1 MPLRPQDKPQMS
13 TIMRYTDDELL
24 KLIDET
30 ESDLAERKETWKGD
44 APEKGRQAICA
55 FANDLPDHRKPGV
68 LFVGVRD
75 NGTPSNLLITD
86 ELLQTLGSIKTDGKI
101 LPPQTITVEK
111 RLLKGAEIAV
121 VTVQPADAPPVL
133 YDGRIWIRLGPR
145 RGIATVQDERILNE
159 RRKYRDLPFDLQ
171 PVPSS
176 TLDALSRVMFEGEY
190 LTNAFASDIL
200 AANERTYEQR
210 LSACRMIAQVD
221 NPIPT
226 VLGLL
231 VLGKS
236 PRDWLPGA
244 YVQFLRIRGTEWS
257 DPVVDEAAI
266 DGPLGQI
273 IRRLDEKLDAHNQV
287 TVDIT
292 THATETRTAPY
303 SRAALQQLTRNAIMH
318 RAYEG
323 TNAPVRVYWFDDRIE
338 IHNPGGPF
346 GAVTA
351 ENFGQPG
358 ITDYRNPHVAEA
370 MKVLG
375 FVQRFGI
382 GIATAQSELRKNGNS
397 PAEFQ
402 VQSSAVL
409 AIVRR
414 KP

>member
-1 MPLRPQDKPQMS
+1 
-13 TIMRYTDDELL
+13 MRYADEELL
-24 KLIDET
+24 KLLDET
-30 ESDLAERKETWKGD
+30 ESDLAERKESWKGD
-44 APEKGRQAICA
+44 APEKARQAMCA
-55 FANDLPDHRKPGV
+55 FANDLPDHRRPGV
-68 LFVGVRD
+68 LFVGAKD
-75 NGTPSNLLITD
+75 NGAPSHLPITD
-86 ELLQTLGSIKTDGKI
+86 QLLQTLGSIKTDGKI
-101 LPPQTITVEK
+101 IPPPTITVEK
-111 RLLKGAEIAV
+111 RLLKGAEMAV

-133 YDGRIWIRLGPR
+133 YDGRIWIRIGPR

-176 TLDALSRVMFEGEY
+176 TVDALNRVMFEGEY

-210 LSACRMIAQVD
+210 LSACRMIAQAD

-244 YVQFLRIRGTEWS
+244 YVQFLRISGIQWS
-257 DPVVDEAAI
+257 DPVADEAAI

-273 IRRLDEKLDAHNQV
+273 IRRLDEKLDAHNS
-287 TVDIT
+287 TAVDIT
-292 THATETRTAPY
+292 THSTEVRSGPY
-303 SRAALQQLTRNAIMH
+303 SRVALQQLTRNAIMH
-318 RAYEG
+318 RTYEG
-323 TNAPVRVYWFDDRIE
+323 TNAPVRIYWFDDRIE
-338 IHNPGGPF
+338 IHSPGGPY
-346 GAVTA
+346 GTVTA

-358 ITDYRNPHVAEA
+358 VTDYRNPHVAEA

-375 FVQRFGI
+375 FVQRFGV
-382 GIATAQSELRKNGNS
+382 GIATAQAELRKNGNP

-402 VQSSAVL
+402 VQHSAVL

-414 KP
+414 RP

>member
-1 MPLRPQDKPQMS
+1 
-13 TIMRYTDDELL
+13 MRYTDDELL

-55 FANDLPDHRKPGV
+55 FANDLPDHRRPGV

-101 LPPQTITVEK
+101 LPPPTITVEK
-111 RLLKGAEIAV
+111 RLLKGAEMAV

-171 PVPSS
+171 TVPSS

-200 AANERTYEQR
+200 AANERSYEQR

-244 YVQFLRIRGTEWS
+244 YVQFLRIRGAEWS
-257 DPVVDEAAI
+257 GPVVDEAAI

-273 IRRLDEKLDAHNQV
+273 IRRLDEKLDAHNEM

-292 THATETRTAPY
+292 SHATEIRSAQY

-318 RAYEG
+318 RTYEG

-382 GIATAQSELRKNGNS
+382 GIATAQSELRKNGNP